1 MFFPIMQMVV
11 MTTRKFHDAQNPDT
25 CTNMFIYNTCEF
37 CFFNQI
43 YKAISQYMSFFNENY
58 SKCPECEKV
67 TLSLQC
73 LHCIPPIFFW
83 RVLTHF
89 PYGTYFKV
97 MCRQCKIFLQCIML
111 IYTTCITI
119 FFKNANFSTY
129 YKDFTFLPSFYVR
142 RTAAV
147 AQWVRALAP
156 QAEGWVFESQPRQT

>member
-1 MFFPIMQMVV
+1 MHKILTPVPTCSYIILVSFVFLIRYIKLFP
-11 MTTRKFHDAQNPDT
+11 
-25 CTNMFIYNTCEF
+25 NTCL
-37 CFFNQI
+37 
-43 YKAISQYMSFFNENY
+43 FFNENY

-83 RVLTHF
+83 RVLTRF

-97 MCRQCKIFLQCIML
+97 MCRQCKICLQCIML
-111 IYTTCITI
+111 IYTTCFTI

-129 YKDFTFLPSFYVR
+129 YKDFTFLPSFYVH

-147 AQWVRALAP
+147 AQCVSVLAP